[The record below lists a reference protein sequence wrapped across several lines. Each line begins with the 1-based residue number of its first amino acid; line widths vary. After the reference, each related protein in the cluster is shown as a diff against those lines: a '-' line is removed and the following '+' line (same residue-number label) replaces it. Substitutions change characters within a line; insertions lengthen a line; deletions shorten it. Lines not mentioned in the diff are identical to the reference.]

1 MTQNS
6 KKTKAQLVEEL
17 TALGVNASM
26 SLKKDELVALLDAQS
41 GGGSGEGSGIKP
53 STPLAGQEDLANRT
67 LDWKYQAPA
76 EDSADAAP
84 SAAPE
89 FVAAAEARTR
99 SGTCTSPNTRNR
111 TCDRC
116 PKRGRRHVRNHQ
128 IVDRGCGSCCSLLDH
143 FLSNT
148 NDNLHSL
155 HNGYAD
161 YLATTLALTPVSA
174 FLKQGDRQCSYVS
187 SHSLCFGL
195 QNLLKILQNVKCAQ
209 A

>member
-17 TALGVNASM
+17 TALGVDASM

-76 EDSADAAP
+76 DDSADAAP

-89 FVAAAEARTR
+89 FVAAADPEPAAEPAPAPTETPEPTSAAPAASAPQEAGGM
-99 SGTCTSPNTRNR
+99 SGTT
-111 TCDRC
+111 
-116 PKRGRRHVRNHQ
+116 K
-128 IVDRGCGSCCSLLDH
+128 LLIAVAVLVVLYWII
-143 FLSNT
+143 F
-148 NDNLHSL
+148 
-155 HNGYAD
+155 
-161 YLATTLALTPVSA
+161 
-174 FLKQGDRQCSYVS
+174 
-187 SHSLCFGL
+187 
-195 QNLLKILQNVKCAQ
+195 
-209 A
+209 

>member
-17 TALGVNASM
+17 TALGVDSSM

-89 FVAAAEARTR
+89 FVAAPDPEPAAEPAPAPKPEPASAAPSASASQEAGDM
-99 SGTCTSPNTRNR
+99 SGTT
-111 TCDRC
+111 
-116 PKRGRRHVRNHQ
+116 KLLIAVAV
-128 IVDRGCGSCCSLLDH
+128 IVVLYWII
-143 FLSNT
+143 F
-148 NDNLHSL
+148 
-155 HNGYAD
+155 
-161 YLATTLALTPVSA
+161 
-174 FLKQGDRQCSYVS
+174 
-187 SHSLCFGL
+187 
-195 QNLLKILQNVKCAQ
+195 
-209 A
+209 

>member
-17 TALGVNASM
+17 TALGVDSSM

-76 EDSADAAP
+76 QDSADSAP

-89 FVAAAEARTR
+89 FVAAPDPEPAAEPAPAPKPEPASAAPSASASQEAGDM
-99 SGTCTSPNTRNR
+99 SGTT
-111 TCDRC
+111 
-116 PKRGRRHVRNHQ
+116 KLLIAVAV
-128 IVDRGCGSCCSLLDH
+128 IVVLYWII
-143 FLSNT
+143 F
-148 NDNLHSL
+148 
-155 HNGYAD
+155 
-161 YLATTLALTPVSA
+161 
-174 FLKQGDRQCSYVS
+174 
-187 SHSLCFGL
+187 
-195 QNLLKILQNVKCAQ
+195 
-209 A
+209 

>member
-17 TALGVNASM
+17 TALGVDSSM

-76 EDSADAAP
+76 QDSDDAAP

-89 FVAAAEARTR
+89 FVAAPDPEPAAEPAPAPKPEPASAAPSASASQEAGDM
-99 SGTCTSPNTRNR
+99 SGTT
-111 TCDRC
+111 
-116 PKRGRRHVRNHQ
+116 KLLIAVAV
-128 IVDRGCGSCCSLLDH
+128 IV
-143 FLSNT
+143 
-148 NDNLHSL
+148 
-155 HNGYAD
+155 
-161 YLATTLALTPVSA
+161 
-174 FLKQGDRQCSYVS
+174 
-187 SHSLCFGL
+187 
-195 QNLLKILQNVKCAQ
+195 ILYWIIF
-209 A
+209 

>member
-17 TALGVNASM
+17 TALGVDSSM

-76 EDSADAAP
+76 QDSADAAP

-89 FVAAAEARTR
+89 FVAAPDPEPAAEPAPAPKPEPASAAPSASASQEAGDM
-99 SGTCTSPNTRNR
+99 SGTT
-111 TCDRC
+111 
-116 PKRGRRHVRNHQ
+116 KLLIAVAV
-128 IVDRGCGSCCSLLDH
+128 IV
-143 FLSNT
+143 
-148 NDNLHSL
+148 
-155 HNGYAD
+155 
-161 YLATTLALTPVSA
+161 
-174 FLKQGDRQCSYVS
+174 
-187 SHSLCFGL
+187 
-195 QNLLKILQNVKCAQ
+195 ILYWIIF
-209 A
+209 

>member
-6 KKTKAQLVEEL
+6 KKTKAQLIEEL

-76 EDSADAAP
+76 QDSADAAP

-89 FVAAAEARTR
+89 FVAAPDQEPAAEPAPAPKPEPASAAPSASASQEAGDM
-99 SGTCTSPNTRNR
+99 SGTT
-111 TCDRC
+111 
-116 PKRGRRHVRNHQ
+116 KLLIAVAV
-128 IVDRGCGSCCSLLDH
+128 IVVL
-143 FLSNT
+143 
-148 NDNLHSL
+148 
-155 HNGYAD
+155 YWI
-161 YLATTLALTPVSA
+161 
-174 FLKQGDRQCSYVS
+174 
-187 SHSLCFGL
+187 
-195 QNLLKILQNVKCAQ
+195 IL
-209 A
+209 

>member
-17 TALGVNASM
+17 TALGVDASM

-76 EDSADAAP
+76 DDSADAAP

-89 FVAAAEARTR
+89 FVAADPEPAAEPAPAPQH
-99 SGTCTSPNTRNR
+99 PNPHRR
-111 TCDRC
+111 PLR
-116 PKRGRRHVRNHQ
+116 PLPHKRRAACQEPPN
-128 IVDRGCGSCCSLLDH
+128 C
-143 FLSNT
+143 
-148 NDNLHSL
+148 
-155 HNGYAD
+155 
-161 YLATTLALTPVSA
+161 
-174 FLKQGDRQCSYVS
+174 
-187 SHSLCFGL
+187 
-195 QNLLKILQNVKCAQ
+195 
-209 A
+209 

>member
-17 TALGVNASM
+17 TALGVDASM

-76 EDSADAAP
+76 DDSADAAP

-89 FVAAAEARTR
+89 FVAADPEPAAEPAPAPTPEPASTAPAASAPQEAGGM
-99 SGTCTSPNTRNR
+99 SGTT
-111 TCDRC
+111 
-116 PKRGRRHVRNHQ
+116 K
-128 IVDRGCGSCCSLLDH
+128 LLIAVAVLVVLYWII
-143 FLSNT
+143 F
-148 NDNLHSL
+148 
-155 HNGYAD
+155 
-161 YLATTLALTPVSA
+161 
-174 FLKQGDRQCSYVS
+174 
-187 SHSLCFGL
+187 
-195 QNLLKILQNVKCAQ
+195 
-209 A
+209 

>member
-17 TALGVNASM
+17 TALGVNSSM

-76 EDSADAAP
+76 QDSADAAP

-89 FVAAAEARTR
+89 FVAAPDPEPAAEPAPAPKPEPASAAPSASASQEAGDM
-99 SGTCTSPNTRNR
+99 SGTT
-111 TCDRC
+111 
-116 PKRGRRHVRNHQ
+116 KLLIAVAV
-128 IVDRGCGSCCSLLDH
+128 IVVLYWII
-143 FLSNT
+143 F
-148 NDNLHSL
+148 
-155 HNGYAD
+155 
-161 YLATTLALTPVSA
+161 
-174 FLKQGDRQCSYVS
+174 
-187 SHSLCFGL
+187 
-195 QNLLKILQNVKCAQ
+195 
-209 A
+209 

>member
-17 TALGVNASM
+17 TALGVDASM

-76 EDSADAAP
+76 QDSADAAP

-89 FVAAAEARTR
+89 FVAADPEPAAEPAPAPEPASAAPAPQEAGGM
-99 SGTCTSPNTRNR
+99 SGTT
-111 TCDRC
+111 
-116 PKRGRRHVRNHQ
+116 K
-128 IVDRGCGSCCSLLDH
+128 LLITVAVLVVLYWII
-143 FLSNT
+143 F
-148 NDNLHSL
+148 
-155 HNGYAD
+155 
-161 YLATTLALTPVSA
+161 
-174 FLKQGDRQCSYVS
+174 
-187 SHSLCFGL
+187 
-195 QNLLKILQNVKCAQ
+195 
-209 A
+209 

>member
-17 TALGVNASM
+17 TALGVDSSM

-76 EDSADAAP
+76 QDSADAAP

-89 FVAAAEARTR
+89 FVAAPNQEPAAEPAPAPKPEPASAAPSASQEAGDM
-99 SGTCTSPNTRNR
+99 SGTT
-111 TCDRC
+111 
-116 PKRGRRHVRNHQ
+116 KLLIAVAV
-128 IVDRGCGSCCSLLDH
+128 IVVLYWII
-143 FLSNT
+143 F
-148 NDNLHSL
+148 
-155 HNGYAD
+155 
-161 YLATTLALTPVSA
+161 
-174 FLKQGDRQCSYVS
+174 
-187 SHSLCFGL
+187 
-195 QNLLKILQNVKCAQ
+195 
-209 A
+209 